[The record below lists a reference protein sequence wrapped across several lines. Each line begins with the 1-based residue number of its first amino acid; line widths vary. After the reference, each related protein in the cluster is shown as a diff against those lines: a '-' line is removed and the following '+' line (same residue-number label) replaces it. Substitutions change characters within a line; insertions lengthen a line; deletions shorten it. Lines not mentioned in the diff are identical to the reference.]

1 MLSGNAAA
9 ANVKIVED
17 GKPTEDK
24 APDEV
29 SEEMTQDY
37 LNKLERIEP
46 IFIEVTIEMQHNTIW
61 R

>member
-17 GKPTEDK
+17 GKPTEEK

-37 LNKLERIEP
+37 FPKSR
-46 IFIEVTIEMQHNTIW
+46 